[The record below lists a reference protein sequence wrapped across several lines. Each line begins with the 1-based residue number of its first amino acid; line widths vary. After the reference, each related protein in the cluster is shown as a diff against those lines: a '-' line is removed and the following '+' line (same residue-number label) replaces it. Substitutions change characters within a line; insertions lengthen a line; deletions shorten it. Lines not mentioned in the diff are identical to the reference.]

1 MSFTWL
7 QLPPRL
13 RGPRLAALWH
23 YAKGSGP
30 GGAAISKETVTP
42 IRTAERHERRHFLLN
57 TALQPINCWLWTG
70 NVMNSNK
77 NNQRVYAMS
86 VASVYRLY
94 IEKAEKKGR
103 TKEEVDE
110 VIRWLTGHSQASLER
125 ELANKTTFETFFTQA
140 KLNPAR
146 ELITGSVCGVK
157 LAEIEEP
164 LMKEIRYLDKLI
176 DELAKGRPMAKIL
189 RQPVEA

>member
-1 MSFTWL
+1 
-7 QLPPRL
+7 
-13 RGPRLAALWH
+13 
-23 YAKGSGP
+23 
-30 GGAAISKETVTP
+30 
-42 IRTAERHERRHFLLN
+42 
-57 TALQPINCWLWTG
+57 
-70 NVMNSNK
+70 MNSK

-94 IEKAEKKGR
+94 LEKAEKKGR

-110 VIRWLTGHSQASLER
+110 IIRWLTGHTQESLDR
-125 ELANKTTFETFFTQA
+125 ELTNKTTFETFFTQA
-140 KLNPAR
+140 RLNPAR

-189 RQPVEA
+189 RQSAGA

>member
-1 MSFTWL
+1 
-7 QLPPRL
+7 
-13 RGPRLAALWH
+13 
-23 YAKGSGP
+23 
-30 GGAAISKETVTP
+30 
-42 IRTAERHERRHFLLN
+42 
-57 TALQPINCWLWTG
+57 
-70 NVMNSNK
+70 MNSNK

-94 IEKAEKKGR
+94 LEKAEKKGR
-103 TKEEVDE
+103 TKDEVDE
-110 VIRWLTGHSQASLER
+110 VIRWLTGHSQQSLDR

-164 LMKEIRYLDKLI
+164 LMKEIRYLDKLV